1 MKVRT
6 DAKRDEILAIAAKAF
21 RELGYERTSMAEI
34 SARVGGSKATLYGYF
49 PSKEALFQA
58 STHAFG
64 NAHIGPALS
73 ELAAG
78 SGDDDPALV
87 LQRFGEKL
95 LNFLFTAE
103 AIAVHRMVVAE
114 AGQSDVGRLFYDGGE
129 KIGLQTMATF
139 LRAAMDAGRLRRA
152 DADVAAMH
160 FAALVKAEALPHWF
174 YREPPKT
181 TSRQVAQMVKRA
193 VEAFIGGYRAS

>member
-6 DAKRDEILAIAAKAF
+6 DAKREEILAVAAKAF

-58 STHAFG
+58 VTHAYG
-64 NAHIGPALS
+64 QAHIGPALS

-78 SGDDDPALV
+78 AGDDPALM

-95 LNFLFTAE
+95 LGFMFTPD
-103 AIAVHRMVVAE
+103 AIAVHRMVLAE
-114 AGQSDVGRLFYDGGE
+114 ASQSDVGRLFYEGGQ
-129 KIGLQTMATF
+129 KPGVLTIATF
-139 LRAAMDAGRLRRA
+139 LRSAMDAGRLRNA
-152 DADVAAMH
+152 DAGVAAQH
-160 FAALVKAEALPHWF
+160 FAGLVTAETQPLWF
-174 YREPPKT
+174 YRDPPKMT
-181 TSRQVAQMVKRA
+181 NRQIAQIVKRA
-193 VEAFIGGYRAS
+193 VEVFMGGYRP